1 MKKQLFLS
9 TMLFSFVFLSF
20 SCKKDSI
27 AQKEKVE
34 PCQILKLGD
43 VEYSLSPCVIN
54 TTMIQG
60 EGDKEFTILLVPS
73 KPTVNYGFSVR
84 GYGEGFPTYGIM
96 TIGSSSGGA
105 SGTVTLKIR
114 INAKALS
121 QRTYDGYL
129 PIHVFLGSET
139 GFDQNYL
146 NLKVNV
152 TVKNK

>member
-1 MKKQLFLS
+1 MKKQLFFSVMFL
-9 TMLFSFVFLSF
+9 SFVFLSV

-34 PCQILKLGD
+34 PCQILAVGG
-43 VEYSLSPCVIN
+43 VNYSLSPCTIT
-54 TTMIQG
+54 TTMIHG
-60 EGDKEFTILLVPS
+60 EGDKEFTVLLIPN
-73 KPTVNYGFSVR
+73 KPTASYGFSVR

-96 TIGSSSGGA
+96 TIGASSGGA

-114 INAKALS
+114 LS
-121 QRTYDGYL
+121 DKELSPKIYNGYL

-139 GFDQNYL
+139 GLDQNYL